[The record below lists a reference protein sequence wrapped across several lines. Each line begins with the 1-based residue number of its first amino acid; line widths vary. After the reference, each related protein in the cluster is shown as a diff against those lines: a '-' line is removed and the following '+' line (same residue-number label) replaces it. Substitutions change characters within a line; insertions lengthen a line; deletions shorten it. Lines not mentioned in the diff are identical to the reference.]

1 MNGFTDKEIIGGL
14 LSLLVLS
21 YAAIFAF
28 IFKSIRELRDETSK
42 SIRELRDETS
52 KSIRELGDETSKS
65 IRELHDE
72 TSALRRDMQLEFT
85 RVHEQLTGLAVG
97 IARLEGSLWGR
108 APAEPRKAEG

>member
-1 MNGFTDKEIIGGL
+1 MIGFTDKEIIGSL

-52 KSIRELGDETSKS
+52 KSIREL
-65 IRELHDE
+65 HDE
-72 TSALRRDMQLEFT
+72 TSALRRDMQLEFA

-108 APAEPRKAEG
+108 ASAEPRKAEG

>member
-1 MNGFTDKEIIGGL
+1 MNGFIDNEIIGGL

-28 IFKSIRELRDETSK
+28 IFRNLRELHDETSAV
-42 SIRELRDETS
+42 R
-52 KSIRELGDETSKS
+52 
-65 IRELHDE
+65 DE

-85 RVHEQLTGLAVG
+85 RVHEQLTGLAIS

-108 APAEPRKAEG
+108 TPSEPRKAEG